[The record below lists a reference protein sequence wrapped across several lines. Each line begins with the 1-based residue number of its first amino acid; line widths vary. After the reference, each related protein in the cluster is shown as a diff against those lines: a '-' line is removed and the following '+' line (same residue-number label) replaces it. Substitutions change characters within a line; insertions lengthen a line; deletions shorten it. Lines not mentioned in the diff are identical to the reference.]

1 MRRRSAE
8 VQEASIKRHFGSYRV
23 IRLQLWTLVYLD
35 IDYFFTEE
43 VQRANSLMVV
53 TEKIN
58 SQPKNSG
65 GYGASVHG
73 GGMRGRRLFELSEEQ
88 LSFLSNEQGFKVK
101 NM

>member
-1 MRRRSAE
+1 M
-8 VQEASIKRHFGSYRV
+8 
-23 IRLQLWTLVYLD
+23 D
-35 IDYFFTEE
+35 IDYFVTEV

-53 TEKIN
+53 TEKVN

-73 GGMRGRRLFELSEEQ
+73 GGIRGRLLFDLSKEQ